1 MDDECVESIVIDVC
15 AKTFLLESNEG
26 TKKKVVC
33 DTTEEFMNVMKVVT
47 DQADPEII
55 QYADLNV
62 YGKTKN

>member
-1 MDDECVESIVIDVC
+1 MDNECVEGIVIDVC
-15 AKTFLLESNEG
+15 AKSFMLTSDEG
-26 TKKKVVC
+26 SSRTVTC